1 MSTYNEMFKLGLKD
15 VDLIER
21 AVRQQIRHLSLLEA
35 SAQHKEPEAA
45 DNQKKIIDLI
55 GVLGNPHIQKN
66 RVRTETS
73 YGCPVRLTN

>member
-1 MSTYNEMFKLGLKD
+1 MSTYNKMFILTIKD
-15 VDLIER
+15 VDFIEQ

-55 GVLGNPHIQKN
+55 GMLGNPHIQKN